1 MNKKTWLSQG
11 KTLFGENVMNWKFK
25 CPCCGY
31 IATTEDQKKAGA
43 PSSAVGFSCVG
54 RWMPVHKEAFDDKDK
69 RNIPCNYSGGG
80 LLNIN
85 PVIVDNCKVFEFGV

>member
-1 MNKKTWLSQG
+1 MNKETWLSQG

-31 IATTEDQKKAGA
+31 IATTEDYKKALA
-43 PSSAVGFSCVG
+43 PSSAVAFSCVG

-85 PVIVDNCKVFEFGV
+85 PVIVDDRKVFEFGV

>member
-31 IATTEDQKKAGA
+31 IATTED
-43 PSSAVGFSCVG
+43 
-54 RWMPVHKEAFDDKDK
+54 
-69 RNIPCNYSGGG
+69 
-80 LLNIN
+80 
-85 PVIVDNCKVFEFGV
+85 